1 MVGDDGSSDEPQQ
14 GVLVKESESLYT
26 LWCTGRVG
34 CDGMLVEIKVHAV
47 ANILVL
53 KLVSWRGGGGGVKGR
68 KLCHGVL
75 GLFFEDWGLH
85 G

>member
-1 MVGDDGSSDEPQQ
+1 M
-14 GVLVKESESLYT
+14 LVKESESLYT

-53 KLVSWRGGGGGVKGR
+53 NLVSRYVFLFLGGGVGGQR
-68 KLCHGVL
+68 HETLS
-75 GLFFEDWGLH
+75 
-85 G
+85 